1 LRARRARGKIRTV
14 AGSRPRGSEVVTSV
28 WPDVAAATTPKAKI
42 RDQLDY
48 LVWMAEAME
57 AAGSHDGLQLESWR
71 GRVQRA
77 YTALVD
83 SMTPGHGDSFPPDV
97 PPTLRPGTWPD
108 IAAAGIP
115 GMTIRHQLAV
125 IRTIA
130 ANTRADGHFPR
141 APADV
146 STWTARVQ
154 TAYDALDHGSSPVMP
169 AEARST
175 PPAAPPKRPSKRKH
189 AADKPARA
197 SKSKRA
203 PAKRVKKGASKK

>member
-1 LRARRARGKIRTV
+1 LRGAPARGKIPALRLLE
-14 AGSRPRGSEVVTSV
+14 ARVTSV
-28 WPDVAAATTPKAKI
+28 WPDVPAATTSKAKV

-57 AAGSHDGLQLESWR
+57 STASHDGPQLEAWR

-97 PPTLRPGTWPD
+97 PPTKRPGTWPD
-108 IAAAGIP
+108 VAAAGIP

-130 ANTRADGHFPR
+130 SNTRADASFPH

-146 STWTARVQ
+146 ATWGGRVQ
-154 TAYDALDHGSSPVMP
+154 AAYDALDHGAVPAMP
-169 AEARST
+169 PEART
-175 PPAAPPKRPSKRKH
+175 APPAPPPRTATSKKASKKPARPAKRPPASKRKT
-189 AADKPARA
+189 KTT
-197 SKSKRA
+197 KR
-203 PAKRVKKGASKK
+203 